1 MSVQPVTSTTVVQDS
16 TQHPANVHVISYR
29 KDLLTRIKA
38 AKLQVSLAQ
47 LDRQTAQANLDAAQV
62 VLQSLTDALHKFDAE
77 EGPLEV
83 TSDSSDEEDPKG
95 KGKSTSRRLAI
106 NEVIDS
112 VWAAF

>member
-1 MSVQPVTSTTVVQDS
+1 M
-16 TQHPANVHVISYR
+16 
-29 KDLLTRIKA
+29 KA

-95 KGKSTSRRLAI
+95 KGKSTSRR
-106 NEVIDS
+106 
-112 VWAAF
+112 